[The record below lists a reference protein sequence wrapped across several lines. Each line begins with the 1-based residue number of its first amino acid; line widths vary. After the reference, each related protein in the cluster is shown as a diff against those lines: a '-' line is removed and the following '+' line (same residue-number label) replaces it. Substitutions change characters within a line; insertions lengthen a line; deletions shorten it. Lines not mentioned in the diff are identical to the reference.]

1 MRGKPAHYDRKRIYE
16 RITPA
21 HAGKTGMFTE
31 YAVTNEDHP
40 RTCGENLHIMTENGY
55 MNGSP
60 PHMRGKP
67 EVLCYQITDD
77 RITPAH
83 AGKTSASCSLHIPD
97 ADHPRTCGEN
107 RSHHDYL
114 SVLNGSPPHMRGKLS
129 AFAPLFLQARIT
141 PAHAGKTFKES
152 DSHRGRADHPRTC
165 GENSV
170 VSVAISAT
178 PGSPPHMRGK
188 HDE

>member
-1 MRGKPAHYDRKRIYE
+1 MRGKRESFLLPFPSWRITPAHAGKTKILWSPCLHTADHPRTCGENESLNSFLNNSYGSPPHMRGKPCFHPLLCSHFRITPAHAGKTFFHAKKQPLLTDHPRTCGENVLHPVTPPLPFGSPPHMRGKPAHYDRKRIYE
-16 RITPA
+16 
-21 HAGKTGMFTE
+21 
-31 YAVTNEDHP
+31 
-40 RTCGENLHIMTENGY
+40 
-55 MNGSP
+55 
-60 PHMRGKP
+60 
-67 EVLCYQITDD
+67 
-77 RITPAH
+77 
-83 AGKTSASCSLHIPD
+83 
-97 ADHPRTCGEN
+97 
-107 RSHHDYL
+107 
-114 SVLNGSPPHMRGKLS
+114 
-129 AFAPLFLQARIT
+129 RIT